1 MHRKKRLLMRQ
12 VRKALRSPAFTGLV
26 VGCLGFSVTF
36 NLVWMATQM
45 DFLKVLAFAMFGGM
59 FAAIV
64 YAMLVEDPRSRY
76 YKVHKDVYR

>member
-1 MHRKKRLLMRQ
+1 MHRRKRLLMRQ

-45 DFLKVLAFAMFGGM
+45 DFLKVLAFALFGGM
-59 FAAIV
+59 FAAIG
-64 YAMLVEDPRSRY
+64 YALLVEDPKSKYIRVNR
-76 YKVHKDVYR
+76 DVYR